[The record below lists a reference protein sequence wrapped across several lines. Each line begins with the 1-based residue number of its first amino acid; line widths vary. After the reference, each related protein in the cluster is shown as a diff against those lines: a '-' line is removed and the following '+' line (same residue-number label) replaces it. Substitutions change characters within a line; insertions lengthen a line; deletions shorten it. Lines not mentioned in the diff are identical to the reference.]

1 MTTPVA
7 RRHTTRLLALAALL
21 AATGAQAL
29 DLTVEVLNARPD
41 KGKVN
46 AALFADEASWMKNAL
61 AEQRIPAG
69 ESTVLVYRNL
79 APGFYALSLFQD
91 ENGNARLDTNVLGLP
106 TERYGFSRDAMG
118 TMGAPGFAAA
128 AVELKA
134 DTTLK
139 ITLR

>member
-1 MTTPVA
+1 MTRYA
-7 RRHTTRLLALAALL
+7 TRLLALATLL
-21 AATGAQAL
+21 AATSTHAL

-46 AALFADEASWMKNAL
+46 AALFNDEASWMKNAL

-69 ESTVLVYRNL
+69 SSTVLVYRNL
-79 APGFYALSLFQD
+79 APGLYALSLFQD
-91 ENGNARLDTNVLGLP
+91 ENGNNRLDTNVIGLP

-118 TMGAPGFAAA
+118 AMGAPGFGAA

-134 DTTLK
+134 DTTLQ